1 LDLNLKGKTALVTG
15 GGSGLGRAITEEF
28 AREGVNVTV
37 SYRSKEKE
45 TKAFLEE
52 LNSRYGTRSIAVKA
66 DISNKQDLS
75 SLFDTACETFGKL
88 DILVIMRESGSPLT
102 SKTCRKKILKRHSR
116 WIWKRR
122 FCSVK
127 KW

>member
-1 LDLNLKGKTALVTG
+1 MDLNLKGKTALVTG

-88 DILVIMRESGSPLT
+88 DILVNNAGVWLSSYVKDMPEEDFEKTFAVDLEAPFLL
-102 SKTCRKKILKRHSR
+102 SK
-116 WIWKRR
+116 
-122 FCSVK
+122 
-127 KW
+127 